1 MSKIN
6 SACLTPVPNASAAI
20 VFVQEQCLFQYVED
34 GIEHVKYVSPAAIHA
49 AWSEE
54 AIDSGWLEPDTLR
67 CGVSAKG
74 AWAVRLIRPVQSRT
88 LQFSEATME
97 DSVSSH
103 LTLRLPPLVLAG
115 IAGKYHLWAV
125 QEETVT
131 GGTQLYYA
139 PFPNVYGDE
148 HICFGSNSV
157 PAVSDGGMRRALDLF
172 FESPFTTTSVSG
184 KSRCYP
190 EDVRLMLREHALK
203 AVSDLPYPVDDLVPY
218 RVMPTLDQALE
229 SLLRR

>member
-1 MSKIN
+1 M
-6 SACLTPVPNASAAI
+6 TPIPNANAAV
-20 VFVQEQCLFQYVED
+20 VFVQEQYLFQYVED
-34 GIEHVKYVSPAAIHA
+34 GIEHVKYVSPAAIRA

-74 AWAVRLIRPVQSRT
+74 AWAVRLIRPVQRRT
-88 LQFSEATME
+88 LQFSKATME
-97 DSVSSH
+97 DSIAPS

-115 IAGKYHLWAV
+115 INGKYHLWAV
-125 QEETVT
+125 KEETVT

-148 HICFGSNSV
+148 HICFGSNPV

-172 FESPFTTTSVSG
+172 FESPFTTASVSG
-184 KSRCYP
+184 KSRRYP
-190 EDVRLMLREHALK
+190 EDVRLMLRQHALE
-203 AVSDLPYPVDDLVPY
+203 AAPDLPFPVDDLMPY
-218 RVMPTLDQALE
+218 RATPTLDQALE
-229 SLLRR
+229 MLLRR